1 MEMNL
6 MGCGRMDK
14 KMDKDILR
22 KTEI

>member
-1 MEMNL
+1 MEMNM